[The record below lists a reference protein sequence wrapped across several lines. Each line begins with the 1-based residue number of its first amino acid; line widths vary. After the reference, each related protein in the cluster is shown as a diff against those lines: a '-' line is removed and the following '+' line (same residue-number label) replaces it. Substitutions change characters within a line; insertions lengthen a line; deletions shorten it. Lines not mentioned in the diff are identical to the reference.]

1 MRVIQMSYECNLM
14 QPKATHGSCK
24 RNPLQLIMPVIQMS
38 YECNMMQPK
47 TTKWPVQAQ
56 PTATHNVSYPN
67 ELRMQP
73 YATKNN
79 KMASAS
85 ATYCNS

>member
-1 MRVIQMSYECNLM
+1 M
-14 QPKATHGSCK
+14 QPK
-24 RNPLQLIMPVIQMS
+24 
-38 YECNMMQPK
+38 QPK
-47 TTKWPVQAQ
+47 TTKWLVQAQPTATSNANYPNELRMQPNATRSNTWLVQAQ
-56 PTATHNVSYPN
+56 PTATHNVSYSN

-73 YATKNN
+73 DATKNN